1 MAEINIRSVTKT
13 YGKTTI
19 MEGVSLDIHNGE
31 FVVILG
37 PSGCGKS
44 TLLRLIAGLE
54 EITAGE
60 IAIAGQVVNQLEPRE
75 RGCAMVFQN
84 YALYPHMTVAEN
96 IGYALKVAG
105 VPKAERLARV
115 AETAGSVGL
124 GDFMDRKPGQ
134 LSGGQRQRVAMA
146 RAIIRS
152 PKVFLFDEP
161 LSNLDAKLRVQ
172 MRHEIRRIHNQIKAT
187 SVFVTHDQHEGM
199 TLADRLVVMNKGTI
213 EQVGTPSEIYDRPAS
228 TYVAGFIGSP
238 AMNILPGQVVAAR
251 RGVMLENGTLLP
263 LPSGVEPRDGLMVQI
278 GIRPEH
284 ARMVPAGQGLFD
296 ARVDWTDRAH
306 FYAIAARQMRRV
318 LVNHGEAHR
327 AAKRGGGVV
336 PLSLDEALDVAG
348 SGSAEVS
355 DLDDALLHEVGHFFE
370 THHIMQRVIKR
381 AQVGIDLF
389 RQVTGQKAQRFPG
402 FNCWP
407 GQYDAAD
414 SSLGQCGHRH
424 GHREIR
430 FPGTGRT
437 DSENDIESPHGVDV
451 IFLRRVFRRD
461 RLLF

>member
-1 MAEINIRSVTKT
+1 MAEINIRNVSKT

-19 MEGVSLDIHNGE
+19 MEGVNLDIHNGE

-60 IAIAGQVVNQLEPRE
+60 IAIAGTVVNQLEPRE

-105 VPKAERLARV
+105 ASKSERATRV
-115 AETAGSVGL
+115 AETAKSVGL
-124 GDFMDRKPGQ
+124 GDFLDRKPGQ

-213 EQVGTPSEIYDRPAS
+213 EQVGTPAEIYDHPAS
-228 TYVAGFIGSP
+228 IYVAGFIGSP
-238 AMNILPGQVVAAR
+238 AMNFLPGQYSAAR
-251 RGVMLENGTLLP
+251 RGVLLEGGALIPIGGENG
-263 LPSGVEPRDGLMVQI
+263 VADGQLVQL
-278 GIRPEH
+278 GIRPEQ
-284 ARMVPAGQGLFD
+284 AAMTAAGRGMID
-296 ARVDWTDRAH
+296 ARLDV
-306 FYAIAARQMRRV
+306 IEELGAARLCNLSV
-318 LVNHGEAHR
+318 EDIPFSLVTDSRPTLEA
-327 AAKRGGGVV
+327 G
-336 PLSLDEALDVAG
+336 
-348 SGSAEVS
+348 
-355 DLDDALLHEVGHFFE
+355 
-370 THHIMQRVIKR
+370 TT
-381 AQVGIDLF
+381 VGITFAPD
-389 RQVTGQKAQRFPG
+389 QVHVFDGQ
-402 FNCWP
+402 
-407 GQYDAAD
+407 
-414 SSLGQCGHRH
+414 
-424 GHREIR
+424 
-430 FPGTGRT
+430 TGRRIGRPLRS
-437 DSENDIESPHGVDV
+437 SEQSEPAPVQARNQMI
-451 IFLRRVFRRD
+451 I
-461 RLLF
+461 